1 MLRLLDIPCK
11 RRKLNPY
18 LIPYTK
24 INSKWV
30 RDISIKVKSLTFLEE
45 NMHVNIC
52 DLRLLNGFLNMAP
65 KPQALEEKQ
74 VNWTLS
80 KLKNVYASKE
90 INKM

>member
-1 MLRLLDIPCK
+1 
-11 RRKLNPY
+11 
-18 LIPYTK
+18 
-24 INSKWV
+24 
-30 RDISIKVKSLTFLEE
+30 
-45 NMHVNIC
+45 MHVNIC